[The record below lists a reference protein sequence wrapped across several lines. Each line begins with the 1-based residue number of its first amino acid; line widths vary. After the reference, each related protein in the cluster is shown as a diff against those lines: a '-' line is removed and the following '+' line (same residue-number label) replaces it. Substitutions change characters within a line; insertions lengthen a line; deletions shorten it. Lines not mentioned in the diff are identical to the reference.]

1 MWAPR
6 VEVPT
11 SPSASMSMGPAD
23 AGSIAFPGM
32 PEGGLTSGEPK
43 RIGTTYAAPR
53 WRVLDDRTVADYVR
67 VKCRDPDIIPCA
79 GIL

>member
-1 MWAPR
+1 
-6 VEVPT
+6 
-11 SPSASMSMGPAD
+11 
-23 AGSIAFPGM
+23 M

-67 VKCRDPDIIPCA
+67 VKCRDPDVIPCA